1 MEYEMEPLVKQM
13 LLAIGENPEREGLVR
28 TPHRVAKAWQFL
40 TKGYYQTVEE
50 IVNGALFEAHSRHM
64 VIVKDIE
71 IYSMCEHHLL
81 PFIGRCHIGY
91 IPKDKVIGVSK
102 LARLA
107 DMFARRLQ
115 IQERL
120 TQQIADA
127 LMDVLQP
134 LGVGVVVEA
143 QHLCMMMRGVEKQ
156 NSFMITSAVL
166 GCFQDSLPTRTE
178 FFKLLERPSL
188 HS

>member
-1 MEYEMEPLVKQM
+1 
-13 LLAIGENPEREGLVR
+13 
-28 TPHRVAKAWQFL
+28 
-40 TKGYYQTVEE
+40 
-50 IVNGALFEAHSRHM
+50 M

-81 PFIGRCHIGY
+81 PFFGRCHIGY
-91 IPKDKVIGVSK
+91 IPAGKVIGVSK
-102 LARLA
+102 LARIA

-127 LMDVLQP
+127 LMTHLKP
-134 LGVGVVVEA
+134 IGVGVVVEA

-166 GCFQDSLPTRTE
+166 GAFRESLSTRTE
-178 FFKLLERPSL
+178 FLKLLERPSL
-188 HS
+188 HA